1 MGKAGSRYGGKI
13 PAARPIRTFL
23 MSRLKP
29 MQIIFIILAV
39 ALVALGIFVFGG
51 KNKKS
56 FVEFPSRNLKVEVE
70 LAENIVAQA
79 KGLMFRKSLAPNSGM
94 LFVFSDELQRTF
106 WMKNTKIPLD
116 LLFIST
122 DKKIVEIK
130 ENFEPCQE
138 NSCPTYRSQL
148 SAKYVLEVNAGFVK
162 NNNIQPGE
170 IVNF

>member
-1 MGKAGSRYGGKI
+1 MPKI
-13 PAARPIRTFL
+13 KK
-23 MSRLKP
+23 ME
-29 MQIIFIILAV
+29 IISIVLLVVIVAV
-39 ALVALGIFVFGG
+39 GAIFFSS

-56 FVEFPSRNLKVEVE
+56 FVEFPSHNLKIEVE

-116 LLFIST
+116 LLFISA
-122 DKKIVEIK
+122 DKKTVEIK

-138 NSCPTYRSQL
+138 NNCPTYHSQVA
-148 SAKYVLEVNAGFVK
+148 AKYVLEVNAGFVK
-162 NNNIQPGE
+162 SNNIQLGE
-170 IVNF
+170 TVAF